1 MDIQSSTLDDL
12 FVLYSVIIPGW
23 IAPVKPVDL
32 ADGGIPKSLYDGQP
46 QGLLCVIDP
55 WTELKRQS
63 WIMAAYDRADL
74 YVNDDPTP
82 VAGKTVDPGEED
94 DRIPLRIPHGHLIHG
109 VNRLHY
115 KVTRPGENAAPSR
128 DSHVLYHLRAPG
140 EPAPDG
146 LDLLIPS
153 DVVSNGVSAERAA
166 QGVEFGFAYTNPRN
180 YDRINFLVGNVTI
193 PFEVADASIPVTR
206 TLFTATFQQAGD
218 NPNTLIEYRV
228 TDQLGNSNQS
238 PTKRLDI
245 HLDRQLDLP
254 PPRVK
259 EALGNN
265 LDPVDAKDTLTVVV
279 RYDDMLPTDLLS
291 VTWAGTAGAG
301 SHTTGAEEVGTVG
314 DREVPIP
321 VAVLAFNLGKTVTVS
336 YTVTR
341 NNRATTTP
349 SDPLLLSVRDIAQSD
364 LPTPLIRE
372 AANGGTGPELDLA
385 SFAGDANVTVTP
397 WPLIAIDQKV
407 WLYCEGTKTD
417 GTRHTITLQTATSL
431 TADEV
436 RIGLSK
442 PVPRGQ
448 LQLLRDRS
456 DLSVVL
462 QVTFNKAPDIT
473 EAISFPLRTYSIR
486 SVVLET
492 PLITSVKDPG
502 GTPISDNGYTL
513 ATTVK
518 LTGEATPDT
527 KVEIFDEDEYKSTLE
542 VDGKGLWE
550 GNLSGLD
557 LGEHSL
563 TARGI
568 YRNNP
573 VSPPWGFTVV
583 EPLTIDT
590 STATLSTRM
599 YRTAKFPARPPVGA
613 YVERIPSG
621 GVPPYIYTSSDPNVA
636 ELFSSTQPRV
646 VSKFSGAATITVRD
660 QFGGHVQYPVTT
672 SGVWLLM
679 GMGNDYTWHTYWNCW
694 SAALSFGGVIP
705 DLQTWGAL
713 RTIHDGDPGLTNL
726 RSWTSTPAPDYRRQ
740 YSIDPLTG
748 DTESLSQDSDFAT
761 GWMIKEI

>member
-1 MDIQSSTLDDL
+1 MDIQSSTLNDL
-12 FVLYSVIIPGW
+12 FALFSVIIPGW
-23 IAPVKPVDL
+23 ITPVKPAGL
-32 ADGGIPKSLYDGQP
+32 ADVGIPKSLYDGEP

-63 WIMAAYDRADL
+63 WTMAAYDRADL

-82 VAGKTVDPGEED
+82 VAGKTVNPGEEQ
-94 DRIPLRIPHGHLIHG
+94 DRIPLRIPHGQLIHG

-115 KVTRPGENAAPSR
+115 KVTRPGQNVEDSR
-128 DSHVLYHLRAPG
+128 NLHVLYHLRAPG
-140 EPAPDG
+140 DPAPDG
-146 LDLLIPS
+146 LDLLIPP

-259 EALGNN
+259 EALGNS

-279 RYDDMLPTDLLS
+279 RYHDMLPTDLLS

-301 SHTTGAEEVGTVG
+301 SHTTDAEEVGTVG
-314 DREVPIP
+314 EKEVPIP

-349 SDPLLLSVRDIAQSD
+349 SDPLLLNVRDIAQSD
-364 LPTPLIRE
+364 LPTPLIPE
-372 AANGGTGPELDLA
+372 AANGGAGPELDLA
-385 SFAGDANVTVTP
+385 SYAGDANVTVVP

-436 RIGLSK
+436 RVGLSR
-442 PVPRGQ
+442 PVPQGQ

-456 DLSVVL
+456 DLNVVL
-462 QVTFNKAPDIT
+462 QVTFNKSPDIT
-473 EAISFPLRTYSIR
+473 EVISFPLRTYSIR

-492 PLITSVKDPG
+492 PLITSVKDPSD
-502 GTPISDNGYTL
+502 TPISDNGYTL
-513 ATTVK
+513 ATTVS
-518 LTGEATPDT
+518 LIGEATPNT
-527 KVEIFDEDEYKSTLE
+527 KVEIFDNDEYKKTVE
-542 VDGKGLWE
+542 VDTNGLW
-550 GNLSGLD
+550 GDTLSGLAI
-557 LGEHSL
+557 GGHNF
-563 TARGI
+563 TARAI
-568 YRNNP
+568 LRSNP
-573 VSPPWGFTVV
+573 VSPPWRITVV
-583 EPLTIDT
+583 ERLTVDPADGLLNGLHVRT
-590 STATLSTRM
+590 TAI
-599 YRTAKFPARPPVGA
+599 PPNPPTNAFVDR
-613 YVERIPSG
+613 VPSG
-621 GVPPYIYTSSDPNVA
+621 GLAPYYYTSSNPAVA
-636 ELFSSTQPRV
+636 EVASEAHPRV
-646 VSKFSGAATITVRD
+646 ISRGRGTATITVRD
-660 QFGGHVQYPVTT
+660 SSGQSASYRVIVANVWIVSRINPGRGTFGDSWYYAQLQGGTIPMLSVWGMLLLAYNGNAGFGG
-672 SGVWLLM
+672 
-679 GMGNDYTWHTYWNCW
+679 DRAW
-694 SAALSFGGVIP
+694 SADVVEAGRRWCVVPDKFNDQIAVYEYDHASALMAV
-705 DLQTWGAL
+705 
-713 RTIHDGDPGLTNL
+713 
-726 RSWTSTPAPDYRRQ
+726 
-740 YSIDPLTG
+740 
-748 DTESLSQDSDFAT
+748 EV
-761 GWMIKEI
+761 